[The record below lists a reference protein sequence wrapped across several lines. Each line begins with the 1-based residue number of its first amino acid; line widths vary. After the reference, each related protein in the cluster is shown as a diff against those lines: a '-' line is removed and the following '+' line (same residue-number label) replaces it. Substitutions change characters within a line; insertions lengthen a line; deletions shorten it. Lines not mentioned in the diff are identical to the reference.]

1 MSEDDIDEA
10 FDLICEEAGEIERYG
25 LRRHQIDQVTTFQ
38 TLGNSKR
45 HRQLRS
51 FLQDAFEALGANGA
65 VLFAATLS
73 QKRIDKLGRKRWLRL
88 MQRIKASIT
97 LPDLKYLL
105 PPWVRGPSAVLDAFH
120 LTALYD
126 PETGGLSQA
135 TNPDDSCAQSNTP
148 TLLGATWL
156 ADPGF
161 PRLNSDAETVKLAN
175 SKSTISPSWL
185 PQYRELV
192 ELGQSG
198 DAEIKQKATLYSKL
212 LLPREYPS
220 DPQE

>member
-10 FDLICEEAGEIERYG
+10 FDLICEEAGERLKDTG

-105 PPWVRGPSAVLDAFH
+105 PPWVRRAIRGSRRFPPHCAIRSRDGWPVPGYKSRRFLRPVEHANPARCDVAGGSWIPSA
-120 LTALYD
+120 
-126 PETGGLSQA
+126 
-135 TNPDDSCAQSNTP
+135 
-148 TLLGATWL
+148 
-156 ADPGF
+156 
-161 PRLNSDAETVKLAN
+161 KLRCRN
-175 SKSTISPSWL
+175 
-185 PQYRELV
+185 R
-192 ELGQSG
+192 
-198 DAEIKQKATLYSKL
+198 
-212 LLPREYPS
+212 
-220 DPQE
+220 